1 MTTTAGETTRATRAA
16 KALTKKIKRVSV
28 ALCVRDLDASVQW
41 YTEYLGFTVVAAQD
55 FPAISARV
63 VYIRSG
69 KLVIELVQTTPSVR
83 IERPATPYN
92 YTVQGYA
99 QLSLYVD
106 DLQEAKE
113 AVLANGLTLLSDVV
127 SAPDLGVQVFLLQDL
142 DGNVIEVAHADWLG
156 TEDPDE

>member
-1 MTTTAGETTRATRAA
+1 MTTTAGEATRAA

-28 ALCVRDLDASVQW
+28 ALSVRDLDASAQW
-41 YTEYLGFTVVAAQD
+41 YTEYLGFAVVAAQD
-55 FPAISARV
+55 FPAINARV
-63 VYIRSG
+63 AYIRSG

-83 IERPATPYN
+83 VERPAAPYN

-106 DLQEAKE
+106 NLHEAKE
-113 AVLANGLTLLSDVV
+113 AALADGLTLLSDVV
-127 SAPDLGVQVFLLQDL
+127 SAPNLGVQVFLLQDL

-156 TEDPDE
+156 MEDPDE